1 MKRQAHFLETL
12 LCILIFVFFAGR
24 IAFFVY
30 NRQIEDF
37 TFWDVLHSCKTGLM
51 AQDFGVSV
59 LLLALP
65 WLLTSIAARFKNFPL
80 KAVLIPYYIILGIV
94 VGVIIVADTIMY
106 EFWQFKLKAVILSY
120 AAHPEGATSSVSV
133 WFIVSRVIAFLAVAL
148 AVIVPCIWLTPKRI
162 EKPQDR
168 QYIKMSSIIWVFFIA
183 VSFFYVRM
191 EEAYRPDRSLF
202 VNHATVNPV
211 YAFFSSF
218 RTEKTF
224 AERYDYLDENERE
237 QAFKDLYPADMNDIT
252 DTLLHTKR
260 PDVLVIFMESLGGT
274 FVEELGGFPNVT
286 PNLSRLIPEGIFWEN
301 YYSNSFR
308 TDRGTASLLSGNVSY
323 PEVSLMTAKDMHGKL
338 PSLAKTFNRNGYS
351 SSYLYAGPMTNMG
364 KRTYLENCEFQHL
377 LDYTAFTPE
386 ELTSTWGAD
395 DEISAMKVY
404 SLLAQKDSTDKPL
417 FFVYQT
423 ISSHEPWIV
432 PYHRLEDK
440 VLNAFA
446 YTDECVGKLVDSLKT
461 QPIWDNLLVIILPDH
476 GHLYKQSYEDPL
488 FFHSPMLW
496 LGGAIRQPKR
506 IEAFMNQSDIA
517 ATLFSQ
523 LGIAHDDFPWSR
535 NVLSKNYTHPFAYCN
550 FPGGVLWADN
560 TGTSIYDITA
570 NQFISGDDSCGQLR
584 VQKAKAVLQTSH
596 DMLDNLK

>member
-1 MKRQAHFLETL
+1 MGMAAGA
-12 LCILIFVFFAGR
+12 IL
-24 IAFFVY
+24 
-30 NRQIEDF
+30 
-37 TFWDVLHSCKTGLM
+37 
-51 AQDFGVSV
+51 
-59 LLLALP
+59 
-65 WLLTSIAARFKNFPL
+65 
-80 KAVLIPYYIILGIV
+80 
-94 VGVIIVADTIMY
+94 VADIIMY
-106 EFWQFKLKAVILSY
+106 EFWQFKLNAVVLSY

-133 WFIVSRVIAFLAVAL
+133 WFIAVRVLAVLTVML
-148 AVIVPCIWLTPKRI
+148 AIIVPCIWLTPKRLD
-162 EKPQDR
+162 KKTAWP
-168 QYIKMSSIIWVFFIA
+168 YLKMSSIIWGFLISA
-183 VSFFYVRM
+183 SLFYMRM
-191 EEAYRPDRSLF
+191 DDAYRPGRSLF
-202 VNHATVNPV
+202 LNHATVNPV

-218 RTEKTF
+218 RTEDTYS
-224 AERYDYLDENERE
+224 ERYNLLDEDECE
-237 QAFKDLYPADMNDIT
+237 QTFSDLYPQGMDDIT

-260 PDVLVIFMESLGGT
+260 PNVLVVFMESFGGT
-274 FVEELGGFPNVT
+274 FVEELGGIPQVA

-308 TDRGTASLLSGNVSY
+308 TDRGTASLISGNVSY
-323 PEVSLMTAKDMHGKL
+323 PEVSLMTAKEMHGKL

-395 DEISAMKVY
+395 DEISSMKVY

-476 GHLYKQSYEDPL
+476 GHLYRQSYEDPL

-496 LGGAIRQPKR
+496 LGGAVRQPKR
-506 IEAFMNQSDIA
+506 IQTFMNQSDVA
-517 ATLFSQ
+517 ATLFAQ
-523 LGIAHDDFPWSR
+523 LGMPHEDFPWSR
-535 NVLSKNYTHPFAYCN
+535 NVLSKKYTHPFAYCN
-550 FPGGVLWADN
+550 FPGGIFWVDG
-560 TGTSIYDITA
+560 TGTSMYDITA
-570 NQFISGDDSCGQLR
+570 NQTIVGTDSYNDVR
-584 VQKAKAVLQTSH
+584 VQKAKAVLQKSH
-596 DMLDNLK
+596 DMLDSLK